1 MEKLQLI
8 LSHFHCC
15 LTVDGGCSL
24 IIYDDLVM
32 IILEYEGC
40 YLQMYDLERT
50 TIRLKKLLEDTK
62 ISWQRLNIIGT
73 IERLE
78 RKQASFFGFCIP
90 PGTPPNSSSEEITA
104 NGNSTYVFFPTVMEK
119 TQNSVLDIRKQES
132 FFGFYTPP
140 GTPPSSSSEEITAN
154 GNSTYAFFSTDME
167 KTQNRVHDIY
177 SPDVFP
183 TVMGKTQN
191 SVIDIRKQ
199 ESFFGFYTPPGTP
212 PSSSSEEIT
221 ANGNSTYAFF
231 STDMEKTQNSVH
243 EIYSPGTPSSQSSF
257 SSDDVTPNGN

>member
-90 PGTPPNSSSEEITA
+90 PGTLPNSSSEEITA
-104 NGNSTYVFFPTVMEK
+104 NGTLMYFFQRSWKKHKTEYMTYIHLMFFQRSWENKTVSLTYENK
-119 TQNSVLDIRKQES
+119 KASLDFILLFSVS
-132 FFGFYTPP
+132 
-140 GTPPSSSSEEITAN
+140 
-154 GNSTYAFFSTDME
+154 
-167 KTQNRVHDIY
+167 
-177 SPDVFP
+177 
-183 TVMGKTQN
+183 
-191 SVIDIRKQ
+191 
-199 ESFFGFYTPPGTP
+199 
-212 PSSSSEEIT
+212 
-221 ANGNSTYAFF
+221 
-231 STDMEKTQNSVH
+231 
-243 EIYSPGTPSSQSSF
+243 
-257 SSDDVTPNGN
+257 

>member
-15 LTVDGGCSL
+15 LTVDAGCSL
-24 IIYDDLVM
+24 IEYDDLVM

-40 YLQMYDLERT
+40 YLQMYDLEKT

-78 RKQASFFGFCIP
+78 RKQASFFGFCIS
-90 PGTPPNSSSEEITA
+90 PGTPPN
-104 NGNSTYVFFPTVMEK
+104 
-119 TQNSVLDIRKQES
+119 
-132 FFGFYTPP
+132 
-140 GTPPSSSSEEITAN
+140 SSSEEITAN

-167 KTQNRVHDIY
+167 LTQNRVHDIY

-191 SVIDIRKQ
+191 SVIDIRIQ
-199 ESFFGFYTPPGTP
+199 ECFFGFYTPPGTP

-221 ANGNSTYAFF
+221 ANSNSTYAFF